1 MQILEP
7 VEPAWIIRAYC
18 KRVPERS
25 SGGGYGV
32 SLMKGTHL
40 FRTSLGVWWVVLEQ
54 GQDGVV
60 IVGFVGGAFR
70 KGKALDPLSVVFSS
84 VFYRVQGG
92 TAKLTSHLYS
102 IPNPPPQKC
111 MRPQPTKLHIPKLKV
126 VAS

>member
-32 SLMKGTHL
+32 SLMKGMHL

-70 KGKALDPLSVVFSS
+70 KGEALDPLSVVFSS
-84 VFYRVQGG
+84 VFYRE
-92 TAKLTSHLYS
+92 KRRNLPPTSTVFPIHHHKNVCALS
-102 IPNPPPQKC
+102 PQSYIY
-111 MRPQPTKLHIPKLKV
+111 P
-126 VAS
+126 S